1 MAPAAVDKAQSV
13 AKALTARPQLKIEI
27 PIAVVKEIDGPHLA
41 DMKLQA
47 QIQEVLAASP
57 ARKKTTPGTPDFA
70 QMEPAAQ
77 LDVLTRV
84 YARNVG
90 AEPKF
95 PDTIA
100 SLKSKPEIIAAKVDY
115 LNGALRERITI
126 SDSDLTALGE
136 KRAMNLQDALLTGT
150 QIDPARVFL
159 VANDKAKNQN
169 GAVRLEL
176 SLR

>member
-1 MAPAAVDKAQSV
+1 LDPAAMDKARSI

-27 PIAVVKEIDGPHLA
+27 PIAVIKELDRPHLA
-41 DMKLQA
+41 DAKMQA

-57 ARKKTTPGTPDFA
+57 ARKKTAASALEFG
-70 QMEPAAQ
+70 QMDPAAQ
-77 LDVLTRV
+77 LDVLTRLYV
-84 YARNVG
+84 REVG

-95 PDTIA
+95 PDTVTAI
-100 SLKSKPEIIAAKVDY
+100 KSKQDVVAAKIDF
-115 LNGALRERITI
+115 LNGTLHERIVI
-126 SDSDLTALGE
+126 SDTDLTALGE
-136 KRAMNLQDALLTGT
+136 KRAMNVQDALLTGT

-159 VANDKAKNQN
+159 VANDKAKNQD